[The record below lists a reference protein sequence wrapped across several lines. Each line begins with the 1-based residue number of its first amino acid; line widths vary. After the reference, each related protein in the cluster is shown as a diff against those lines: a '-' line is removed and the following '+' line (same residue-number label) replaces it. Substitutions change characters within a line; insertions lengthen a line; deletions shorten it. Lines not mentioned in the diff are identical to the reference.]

1 MNTTA
6 HDYTVNPYAPLFP
19 VNSPTK
25 AEFEFATKDGTT
37 SVLINHS
44 GEGRVLI
51 RHFGLLEIY
60 PFTLPSAASM
70 LRSFTQTGT
79 KDWVLDQLALP
90 PDVSPRHPFRSS
102 FIVRPR
108 NCKACEGV
116 SAFSPA
122 IFTAEHARR
131 FISHY
136 PNTVYIAAPEGYI
149 LNPRYAHR
157 LFEDN

>member
-6 HDYTVNPYAPLFP
+6 NDHTFDPYPALFP
-19 VNSPTK
+19 VKSPT
-25 AEFEFATKDGTT
+25 AEFEFASKDGIT
-37 SVLINHS
+37 SVKIDRN
-44 GEGRVLI
+44 GEGHALV
-51 RHFGLLEIY
+51 RHFGVIEVY
-60 PFTLPSAASM
+60 PFTIPSAATM
-70 LRSFTQTGT
+70 LRFFSQTGK

-102 FIVRPR
+102 FIVRPH
-108 NCKACEGV
+108 NCQAREGV

-122 IFTAEHARR
+122 IFTAEHAYK
-131 FISHY
+131 FIRHY